1 MFVDSRFDYLSRV
14 RYYAATAVTPL
25 QFMANLPSQ
34 ASEAAANLFRSRDD
48 LAAENAKLRDEL
60 LMQQYQLQK
69 LDHLVAENQRLN
81 ELLKSSAIVD
91 EEVMRAQLT
100 GESPDPYVKRILIN
114 KGSRDGVFIGQPVLD
129 ASGLMGQVVE
139 VEPLSSWVLL
149 ITDPQHST
157 PVQINRNG
165 VRAIASGTRDT
176 LHQLTL
182 NNVPNTEDVKVG
194 DVLVTSGIGGRFPPG
209 YPVGV
214 VSSVR
219 QDPAQPFAD
228 VLVTPTAQISRSRNL
243 LLVFVQEQPA
253 PPAEAPAPAA
263 DAATPPPEG
272 GATTDGVA
280 PPATDTNAV
289 PAAPAEPEAAAQ
301 TEPEATPAPAPQE
314 EGSGDGE

>member
-14 RYYAATAVTPL
+14 RYYAATAATPL

-34 ASEAAANLFRSRDD
+34 ASEAAANLFRSHDD
-48 LAAENAKLRDEL
+48 LLADNERLREEL

-69 LDHLVAENQRLN
+69 LEHLVAENQRLN
-81 ELLKSSAIVD
+81 ELLKSSTIVN

-228 VLVTPTAQISRSRNL
+228 VLVTPTAQINRSRNL
-243 LLVFVQEQPA
+243 LLVFVTEQPA
-253 PPAEAPAPAA
+253 PPAAAVEPPAPVPDATAPPVATDPNSAPASETTPQSTPEVVPEPAPETAPEAAPAPA
-263 DAATPPPEG
+263 PLQQG
-272 GATTDGVA
+272 
-280 PPATDTNAV
+280 N
-289 PAAPAEPEAAAQ
+289 
-301 TEPEATPAPAPQE
+301 
-314 EGSGDGE
+314 GDGE